1 MKSKHIFI
9 IFLFILLA
17 GSLYSQN
24 QFERWNG
31 VFEGSNKQLAFRF
44 IVEQEVIDVDGSL
57 SNPIFRFFAA
67 RSLNE
72 FRESFSTLYPSDV
85 KYTENG
91 AIFMLVIKNERPMAD
106 RTFDVEFRK
115 GADPKDDI
123 YLINDRN
130 TSWKTAITLKRK
142 N

>member
-1 MKSKHIFI
+1 MKTKHSLI

-24 QFERWNG
+24 RFERWNG
-31 VFEGSNKQLAFRF
+31 VFEGANKQRAIRF
-44 IVEQEVIDVDGSL
+44 IVEQEVIDGNGSL
-57 SNPIFRFFAA
+57 GDPSFKFYEAPG
-67 RSLNE
+67 LNE
-72 FRESFSTLYPSDV
+72 FGERFLTLDPSDL
-85 KYTENG
+85 KYTDNG
-91 AIFMLVIKNERPMAD
+91 ATFKLLIKGKSGVT